1 MSFEVK
7 VRGACG
13 EGELEEGLVP
23 EATLGSL
30 PFKHT
35 PTLDP
40 VQTDLYWAQIVRTSN
55 LVRLTQKIERGG
67 VQGL

>member
-1 MSFEVK
+1 MSGEVK
-7 VRGACG
+7 VLGAGG

-23 EATLGSL
+23 EATLGPL

-40 VQTDLYWAQIVRTSN
+40 VQTDLCWAQIVRKSN
-55 LVRLTQKIERGG
+55 LVRLTQKIEGGG

>member
-7 VRGACG
+7 VPGACG
-13 EGELEEGLVP
+13 EGELEEGLVS
-23 EATLGSL
+23 EATLGPL
-30 PFKHT
+30 PFKHM

-40 VQTDLYWAQIVRTSN
+40 VETDLYWAQIVRKSN